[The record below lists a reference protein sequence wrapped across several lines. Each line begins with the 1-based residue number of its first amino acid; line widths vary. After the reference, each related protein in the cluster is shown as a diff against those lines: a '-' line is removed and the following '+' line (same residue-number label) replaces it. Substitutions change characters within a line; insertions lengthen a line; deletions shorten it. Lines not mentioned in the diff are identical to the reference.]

1 MQPLEKETQNM
12 RGVQK
17 GGDSPLLPLKV
28 EGTPQQVGVS
38 LCLPLNFVL
47 NLELLLKISLF

>member
-12 RGVQK
+12 RAVQK
-17 GGDSPLLPLKV
+17 RGDSPLLPLKA
-28 EGTPQQVGVS
+28 EGTPQREGVS

-47 NLELLLKISLF
+47 NLKLLLKISLL